1 MGQRKKYWQAMGSN
15 AEQRIPGSRIY
26 GNRPASSIVT
36 EPMTDRKRELVKK
49 WITSTGE
56 RRRSW

>member
-15 AEQRIPGSRIY
+15 AEQRIPGSTVRGKK
-26 GNRPASSIVT
+26 GNVCT
-36 EPMTDRKRELVKK
+36 LPMSDRKRDLVKK
-49 WITSTGE
+49 WIASTGE